1 MRQEIGK
8 PVRRFAA
15 VSLLL
20 AGIAAA
26 ALFVVLPFFERMGDL
41 DGAIVTEREMLGR
54 LTAIANNEDLTAKA
68 GARAEELKQ
77 AGIFI
82 EGESESIR
90 LAALQSQ
97 LANIIAE
104 NGIKARST
112 RGLPQQER
120 HNLKLVGAQLQI
132 VAPIATLQKILLD
145 IEAHRPV
152 LLVDLLQVTPASMT
166 GVSTD
171 DPSAGMLDARFDV
184 YAIEGQKG

>member
-1 MRQEIGK
+1 MQEIGK

-15 VSLLL
+15 LSLLVT
-20 AGIAAA
+20 AVASV
-26 ALFVVLPFFERMGDL
+26 ALLVVMPFFERLQDL
-41 DGAIVTEREMLGR
+41 DSAIATEREMLGR
-54 LTAIANNEDLTAKA
+54 LTAIANNEDLLQKA
-68 GARAEELKQ
+68 GAKAEELKQ
-77 AGIFI
+77 AGVFI

-97 LANIIAE
+97 LSEIIAQ

-120 HNLKLVGAQLQI
+120 HNLKLVGAQLQV

-166 GVSTD
+166 GVSTE
-171 DPSAGMLDARFDV
+171 DARRASRCEVRCLCDRRS
-184 YAIEGQKG
+184 ERLR

>member
-1 MRQEIGK
+1 M
-8 PVRRFAA
+8 
-15 VSLLL
+15 
-20 AGIAAA
+20 
-26 ALFVVLPFFERMGDL
+26 
-41 DGAIVTEREMLGR
+41 
-54 LTAIANNEDLTAKA
+54 TAIADNETLLDKA

-77 AGIFI
+77 AGVFI

-97 LANIIAE
+97 LADIMAQ
-104 NGIKARST
+104 NGVKARST

-132 VAPIATLQKILLD
+132 VVPIATLQKILLD
-145 IEAHRPV
+145 LEAHRPV

-166 GVSTD
+166 GVSTED
-171 DPSAGMLDARFDV
+171 ASAGLLDARFDV